1 MGTNKCPRIYVGG
14 TRKTKPSRRDCRKSL
29 ILLAGLGASP
39 AGSGSRTA
47 GRRLQ
52 NGRYDEP
59 FGSGADVVRRIAG
72 HEREPRVLR
81 RIGHGNVVGSDDRL
95 TDHDIVVFPAAMT
108 DINVISPVEL
118 VKVAEESIPVSGN
131 HGIPGFTWPNRIF
144 QVARSEHQRFVS
156 RAFQNGS
163 LQLDLGN
170 REQ

>member
-59 FGSGADVVRRIAG
+59 FGSGAGVVRRIAG
-72 HEREPRVLR
+72 HAREPRGLR
-81 RIGHGNVVGSDDRL
+81 RIGHVSCVGGDDRL
-95 TDHDIVVFPAAMT
+95 TRYDVVVF
-108 DINVISPVEL
+108 
-118 VKVAEESIPVSGN
+118 VA
-131 HGIPGFTWPNRIF
+131 
-144 QVARSEHQRFVS
+144 
-156 RAFQNGS
+156 
-163 LQLDLGN
+163 
-170 REQ
+170 